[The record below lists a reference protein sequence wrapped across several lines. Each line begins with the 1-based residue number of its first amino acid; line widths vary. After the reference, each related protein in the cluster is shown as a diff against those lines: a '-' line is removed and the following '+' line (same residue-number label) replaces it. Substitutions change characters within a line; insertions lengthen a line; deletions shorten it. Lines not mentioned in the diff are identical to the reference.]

1 MNQPALESGIAKVY
15 LSGFLIDS
23 IHSKAK
29 GHKSTTYMYNAGFLS
44 TQDDDIQTWPILRA
58 LNGEMS
64 AR

>member
-1 MNQPALESGIAKVY
+1 MNQPALESGIAN
-15 LSGFLIDS
+15 S